1 MLQIKNL
8 TITHLRDLRS
18 LTEDFSLC
26 INPGDKAAL
35 IGEEGNGKST
45 LLKLIYDSQLV
56 QNYVEYS
63 GEIVFDGN
71 KMGYLPQEPGEE
83 LKNKTVYEFCC
94 SCEGFF
100 EKTPKELADI
110 GRQLG
115 LDISFFYSEQ
125 IIGTLSGGERIKLQ
139 MAGILMGSPE
149 LLLLDEPSND
159 IDIQTIQW
167 LESFIKGC
175 RVPIIY
181 ISHDEMLL
189 ENTANMLI
197 HMEQIRRKTIP
208 RVSVN
213 RMGYQEYIANRADL
227 SARQEK
233 IAAMERRNYKK
244 QMEKYRKIQQ
254 IVEHQ
259 QEVITRQNPHGAA
272 LLKKKMHAVKS
283 MEKRFERQT
292 EDFHEFPD
300 SEDAIFIRFHN
311 CRKIPNGKTVLEYET
326 PFLSIEG
333 NILAKDIYLKIQGS
347 KKVCIIG
354 RNGAGKSLLLKK
366 IRDSLKDRND
376 IRIFYMPQNYEEIL
390 DMELS
395 PVDFLTIS
403 GDREENIKICTWLG
417 SMKFTPEEMQH
428 KIRRLSG
435 GQKAKLLFLKM
446 VLTPYDLLIL
456 DEPTRNISPLSNPVI
471 RKILQ
476 EFPGAILSISH
487 DRKYI
492 SDVCDTVYELD
503 GTLHISSG
511 W

>member
-125 IIGTLSGGERIKLQ
+125 IIGTLSGG
-139 MAGILMGSPE
+139 
-149 LLLLDEPSND
+149 
-159 IDIQTIQW
+159 
-167 LESFIKGC
+167 
-175 RVPIIY
+175 
-181 ISHDEMLL
+181 
-189 ENTANMLI
+189 
-197 HMEQIRRKTIP
+197 
-208 RVSVN
+208 
-213 RMGYQEYIANRADL
+213 
-227 SARQEK
+227 
-233 IAAMERRNYKK
+233 
-244 QMEKYRKIQQ
+244 
-254 IVEHQ
+254 
-259 QEVITRQNPHGAA
+259 
-272 LLKKKMHAVKS
+272 
-283 MEKRFERQT
+283 
-292 EDFHEFPD
+292 
-300 SEDAIFIRFHN
+300 
-311 CRKIPNGKTVLEYET
+311 
-326 PFLSIEG
+326 
-333 NILAKDIYLKIQGS
+333 
-347 KKVCIIG
+347 
-354 RNGAGKSLLLKK
+354 
-366 IRDSLKDRND
+366 
-376 IRIFYMPQNYEEIL
+376 
-390 DMELS
+390 
-395 PVDFLTIS
+395 
-403 GDREENIKICTWLG
+403 DREENIKICTWLG

-503 GTLHISSG
+503 GTLHISSE